1 MKKIFVV
8 FFLNLVLISCGYK
21 VVDKTSQRNFYIA
34 ETINSGDSRI
44 NFKIKNKLLFNN
56 PKNEE
61 NILSLNINSNKKKI
75 IYEKNEKNEITKY
88 KINVIIKVKFN
99 KVIDQIS
106 EEFEVSATKIL
117 NVQNQQFGTLN
128 RERRLVD
135 LICDDLAI
143 KILDEIS
150 IRIK

>member
-56 PKNEE
+56 PKNEK

-99 KVIDQIS
+99 EVIDQIS

-117 NVQNQQFGTLN
+117 NVQDKQFSTLN

-135 LICDDLAI
+135 LICDDLAV

>member
-1 MKKIFVV
+1 M
-8 FFLNLVLISCGYK
+8 
-21 VVDKTSQRNFYIA
+21 
-34 ETINSGDSRI
+34 
-44 NFKIKNKLLFNN
+44 LFNN

-61 NILSLNINSNKKKI
+61 NILSLNINSNKRKI

-99 KVIDQIS
+99 EVIDQIS

>member
-99 KVIDQIS
+99 EVIDQIS

-128 RERRLVD
+128 RERRLID

>member
-56 PKNEE
+56 PKNEK

-99 KVIDQIS
+99 EIIDQIS

-117 NVQNQQFGTLN
+117 NVQDKQFSTLN

-135 LICDDLAI
+135 LICDDLAV

>member
-1 MKKIFVV
+1 MKKIFIV

-99 KVIDQIS
+99 EVIDQIS

-128 RERRLVD
+128 RERRLID

>member
-1 MKKIFVV
+1 MKKIFIV

-61 NILSLNINSNKKKI
+61 NILSLNINSNKRKI

-99 KVIDQIS
+99 EVIDQIS

>member
-1 MKKIFVV
+1 MKKIFIV

-99 KVIDQIS
+99 EVIDQIS

>member
-1 MKKIFVV
+1 MKKIFIV

-61 NILSLNINSNKKKI
+61 NILSLNINSNKRKI

-99 KVIDQIS
+99 EVIDQIS

-128 RERRLVD
+128 RERRLID

>member
-1 MKKIFVV
+1 MKKIFIV

-56 PKNEE
+56 PKNEK

-99 KVIDQIS
+99 EVIDQIS

-117 NVQNQQFGTLN
+117 NVQDKQFSTLN

-135 LICDDLAI
+135 LICDDLAV